1 MPLIG
6 SAVGRSIHR
15 QRGVTLVPV
24 VISVFIFSMLITQVI
39 IPLQNRNLRESTV
52 QATANTAEQIIQAA
66 LAFRADPNNNNTW
79 PRYIDDQG
87 SDDIPSN
94 DAIDLVP
101 RYLPVFANQN
111 AWGGDWQ
118 LISAAIDPSSTTVNQ
133 GTGLL
138 LVTETNSNRN
148 ARALLQKIGPS
159 AAICVLNYPDA
170 PTDGDSSLV
179 VEPTCE
185 IDKELGTAVKIAIVA
200 PVSNYVES
208 LTVGHLSAGKI
219 EENSQILINRV
230 VESIPPVQVDTTM
243 TTFKNL
249 TVSGQATINTLVV
262 DNLITSSSYQHNLR
276 GSSLRYKD
284 NIQLLDTDFEH
295 IFALQPVSFVY
306 KPAFQSYSKPTGGN
320 RQIGLIAE
328 DVQKVIPELV
338 IYQEGQPVNVDY
350 EKLSVMV
357 LKAVQGLQQDIDN
370 LQTENRQLQEQLR
383 ALEAML

>member
-1 MPLIG
+1 MPLIR

-159 AAICVLNYPDA
+159 AAICVLNYPDTQ
-170 PTDGDSSLV
+170 TDSESSLV

-230 VESIPPVQVDTTM
+230 VESIPPVQLDTTM

-306 KPAFQSYSKPTGGN
+306 KPSFQSYAKPTGGN